1 MKISIFKYL
10 ILLFL
15 VGKEPVKKWIAPEID
30 YLTFIEEKAKYKGKN
45 VKEEI
50 KGKEISYG
58 NMNFIFYNNKVYL
71 FTKPVKLNYWCGTL
85 DDFDALRPIRQN
97 ITPDSLIEITST
109 NFQKIISNKMKII
122 NFPLEQARKKYD
134 TYELKQ
140 NRIFISVAI
149 DKDSVKGKIPILIN
163 KVFRDKRINF
173 SFVRKLTEEE
183 REVAKAKYYNT
194 PYNFDKINWKI
205 GFAET
210 ELY

>member
-1 MKISIFKYL
+1 MKFSIFKYF

-15 VGKEPVKKWIAPEID
+15 IGKEPVKKWIAPEID

-58 NMNFIFYNNKVYL
+58 NMNFIFYKNKVYL
-71 FTKPVKLNYWCGTL
+71 FTKPVNLGFLCGTGI
-85 DDFDALRPIRQN
+85 DYSKPFKQN
-97 ITPDSLIEITST
+97 ITPDSLIEISEL
-109 NFQKIISNKMKII
+109 NFQKIVFDKIKRI
-122 NFPLEQARKKYD
+122 NYPLEQARKQYD
-134 TYELKQ
+134 SYELER
-140 NRIFISVAI
+140 NRINISIAI

-173 SFVRKLTEEE
+173 SFVRRLTEEE
-183 REVAKAKYYNT
+183 REVAKAKYYKT

-205 GFAET
+205 GFSET
-210 ELY
+210 ELH